1 MFSTR
6 DQSKLGKNS
15 HKGKMPGTIEGR
27 YLKYHRGTTRN
38 LNENFHQIIYCE
50 NWTILQEADGKLIHP
65 KLGYYSHN

>member
-50 NWTILQEADGKLIHP
+50 N
-65 KLGYYSHN
+65 